1 MRKRQAVFS
10 IYITEEEINLKNSF
24 ADNHY
29 KFIKRNN
36 DLRSVRNILS
46 YFKKTTFKSKKNE
59 NHIKVLIEV
68 VYQFTIIHLCV
79 LHKQTYQLV

>member
-46 YFKKTTFKSKKNE
+46 YFKRQLLNPKMK
-59 NHIKVLIEV
+59 
-68 VYQFTIIHLCV
+68 II
-79 LHKQTYQLV
+79 